1 MKKLSYLTLIAL
13 CVSASAAT
21 ADEALCV
28 KKSEFAT
35 ASMEARQAGVP
46 LSVIL
51 ESISE
56 GGTPDDVASEM
67 KRLAVTAY
75 KEPDWRGEAQQKRAT
90 TEFANMV
97 LVECMEAG

>member
-1 MKKLSYLTLIAL
+1 MKKFSYLTLIAL

-56 GGTPDDVASEM
+56 GGTPDDAASEM
-67 KRLAVTAY
+67 KRLAVAAY